1 MFITIVLFYYKRSS
15 CHLNKLK
22 NNIFFR
28 ILYKRLFNGDARL
41 CWKTLF
47 QKRTITTTGNTTDYL
62 EPISNTNANYQ
73 ELSPNNI
80 YHELNSNTNYQELK
94 IQYVE
99 INQYQST
106 TLWSYAI
113 YFCMYLFIIISFS
126 WNWNVTFSWVKYRTW
141 LPDIFLYLFGVYQ

>member
-1 MFITIVLFYYKRSS
+1 MSYQ
-15 CHLNKLK
+15 LNKLK
-22 NNIFFR
+22 NNVFFR

-41 CWKTLF
+41 CWK
-47 QKRTITTTGNTTDYL
+47 ITTTGNTTDYL

-106 TLWSYAI
+106 TL
-113 YFCMYLFIIISFS
+113 
-126 WNWNVTFSWVKYRTW
+126 
-141 LPDIFLYLFGVYQ
+141 

>member
-1 MFITIVLFYYKRSS
+1 MSYQF
-15 CHLNKLK
+15 NKVK

-28 ILYKRLFNGDARL
+28 KLYKRLFNGDARL

-47 QKRTITTTGNTTDYL
+47 KKRTLTTTGNTTDFL

-80 YHELNSNTNYQELK
+80 YNELNSNTNYQDLK

-106 TLWSYAI
+106 TL
-113 YFCMYLFIIISFS
+113 
-126 WNWNVTFSWVKYRTW
+126 
-141 LPDIFLYLFGVYQ
+141 

>member
-1 MFITIVLFYYKRSS
+1 MSYQF
-15 CHLNKLK
+15 NKVK

-28 ILYKRLFNGDARL
+28 KLYLFNGDARL

-47 QKRTITTTGNTTDYL
+47 KKRTLTTTGNTTDYL

-106 TLWSYAI
+106 TL
-113 YFCMYLFIIISFS
+113 
-126 WNWNVTFSWVKYRTW
+126 
-141 LPDIFLYLFGVYQ
+141 

>member
-1 MFITIVLFYYKRSS
+1 M
-15 CHLNKLK
+15 
-22 NNIFFR
+22 
-28 ILYKRLFNGDARL
+28 FNGDARL

-113 YFCMYLFIIISFS
+113 YFLYVSVYKYFFSLGLKCHIFMGLISHVTAKCISIFVWGVSIIGK
-126 WNWNVTFSWVKYRTW
+126 NGWVFAYAYRHFMIY
-141 LPDIFLYLFGVYQ
+141 DIK

>member
-1 MFITIVLFYYKRSS
+1 M
-15 CHLNKLK
+15 
-22 NNIFFR
+22 
-28 ILYKRLFNGDARL
+28 FNGDARL

-80 YHELNSNTNYQELK
+80 YHELNSNINYQELK

-113 YFCMYLFIIISFS
+113 YFLYVSIYKYFFSLGLKCHIFYGFNIARDCQIYFYICLGCINNWKKWLSLRLRISSFH
-126 WNWNVTFSWVKYRTW
+126 
-141 LPDIFLYLFGVYQ
+141 DIWY